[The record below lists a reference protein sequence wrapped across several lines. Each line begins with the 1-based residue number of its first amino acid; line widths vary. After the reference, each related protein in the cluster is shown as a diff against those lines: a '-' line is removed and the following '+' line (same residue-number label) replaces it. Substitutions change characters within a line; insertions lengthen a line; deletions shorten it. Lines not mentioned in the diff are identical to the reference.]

1 MDLEN
6 ENQTNG
12 VENETQT
19 TTGSDTQTTT
29 GSEETTTT
37 NETQTGNRDYDIQLE
52 AIYVDG
58 KATEIFPKKD
68 SGVDFQKIVCSND
81 ADASFDTTNWSIT
94 IGNLTSASSCK
105 IYFNGSIGE
114 STINP
119 PTGAFINILLI
130 GSLIAFSV
138 FVIKKIVRKNKFF
151 KI

>member
-6 ENQTNG
+6 ETQTNT
-12 VENETQT
+12 VEN
-19 TTGSDTQTTT
+19 DTQTTT
-29 GSEETTTT
+29 TGSENQTTTT
-37 NETQTGNRDYDIQLE
+37 ASDTQTGTRDYDIQLE

-81 ADASFDTTNWSIT
+81 ADASFDSTNWSIT
-94 IGNLTSASSCK
+94 IGNLTNASSCK
-105 IYFNGSIGE
+105 IYFTGTIGE

-138 FVIKKIVRKNKFF
+138 FAIKKIIRKNKFF